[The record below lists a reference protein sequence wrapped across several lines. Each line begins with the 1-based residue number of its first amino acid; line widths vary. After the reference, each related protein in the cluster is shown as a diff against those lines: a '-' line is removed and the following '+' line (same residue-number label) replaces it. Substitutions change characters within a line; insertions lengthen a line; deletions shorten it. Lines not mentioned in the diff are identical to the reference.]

1 MEKRLVAGLSI
12 SLVAALI
19 VIAFQAGKLSVR
31 QNESIPPA
39 ATVTATQKLAEPID
53 APKPAE
59 VASISPPPVDQ
70 HAPST
75 DKQQQPLVLPPPTPA
90 TTPRSYTPPP
100 EPLPRVEHPAPP
112 RPASET
118 GSSAAIA
125 SYFAK
130 VDAIQVEGSGDPTTF
145 AQGILGGIQSGDT
158 SQMDRLVNNAKL
170 ALGEATSLQP
180 PPACTEYHRRLIE
193 TLSESVTGLEK
204 FRDAIA
210 KSDLD
215 SITSVAQQLQST
227 QKKVNDLESMRKQL
241 LGR

>member
-1 MEKRLVAGLSI
+1 VEKRLIAVLSV

-39 ATVTATQKLAEPID
+39 VAVAATQKPTEPID
-53 APKPAE
+53 PPRPAE
-59 VASISPPPVDQ
+59 AVPISPPPVDPRG
-70 HAPST
+70 PSV
-75 DKQQQPLVLPPPTPA
+75 DKQPEPSALPPP
-90 TTPRSYTPPP
+90 YTPPP
-100 EPLPRVEHPAPP
+100 VPPPRVNQPEPSRPAP
-112 RPASET
+112 ET
-118 GSSAAIA
+118 GSSAAIV

-130 VDAIQVEGSGDPTTF
+130 VDAIRVEGSGDPTTF
-145 AQGILGGIQSGDT
+145 AQAIIGGLQSGDS
-158 SQMDRLVNNAKL
+158 SQMDRLVNSAKL
-170 ALGEATSLQP
+170 ALAQATSLQP
-180 PPACTEYHRRLIE
+180 PPACAEYHRRLIE

-227 QKKVNDLESMRKQL
+227 QQKVNDLESMRKQL
-241 LGR
+241 LGK